1 MVGRCWDVVDN
12 VSPGPM
18 KIVRK
23 EMVNSRPM
31 TLGPVNSREVLCVRI
46 AVTEDVVP
54 VVGGYS
60 ERGTCPVEMEEHSCR
75 VMDQSLRLCHP

>member
-1 MVGRCWDVVDN
+1 MVGRCWDVVDD
-12 VSPGPM
+12 VSSGPM
-18 KIVRK
+18 KIIRK

-54 VVGGYS
+54 VVGDIVRE
-60 ERGTCPVEMEEHSCR
+60 ERVQLRWRSTLVE
-75 VMDQSLRLCHP
+75 